1 MKNLSIAF
9 CVLLAVISS
18 CSKTDNGEKNNEPIA
33 VKGSVVA
40 RQAEKFKL
48 YKTQNMWTF
57 LKLNTST
64 GQIWQ
69 VQYSTKGDEYRFETP
84 LSLDILNS
92 SGVNGRFELYPTE
105 NIYNFI
111 LLDTFD
117 GGSYQI
123 QWSGDAENRFLIPI
137 K

>member
-1 MKNLSIAF
+1 MKKLAIVF
-9 CVLLAVISS
+9 FLLLAVLSS
-18 CSKTDNGEKNNEPIA
+18 YSKTEDSEKGNEPTA
-33 VKGSVVA
+33 VKGSVITY
-40 RQAEKFKL
+40 QAEKFKL

-57 LKLNTST
+57 LKLDTST

-84 LSLDILNS
+84 LSLDILNN
-92 SGVNGRFELYPTE
+92 SGICGRFELYPTE

-117 GGSYQI
+117 GNSYQV
-123 QWSGDAENRFLIPI
+123 QWSGEAENRFVIPI
-137 K
+137 Q